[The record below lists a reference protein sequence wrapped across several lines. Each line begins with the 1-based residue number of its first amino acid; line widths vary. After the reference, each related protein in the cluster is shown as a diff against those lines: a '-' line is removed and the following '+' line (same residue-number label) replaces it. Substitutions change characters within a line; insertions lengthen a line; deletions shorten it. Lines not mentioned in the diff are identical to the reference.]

1 MMKLAVTGAGNVGGT
16 LGKSLARKGHEV
28 VYGVS
33 SDAKAD
39 RPDKKPVAEAIGD
52 AEAVILAT
60 PWPVSENLVR
70 QHASGL
76 AGKIVID
83 ATNPLKP
90 DLSGLATG
98 ADTSGAET
106 LQRAAPLAKFYKAF
120 NTTGFQNMAQPMFP
134 EGPAVM
140 FIAGPTGVDMETV
153 KRIVADVGFEA
164 VDAGDVKA
172 ARLLEPLAM
181 LWIHLTYAKGF
192 GRDWAFRI
200 ARRK

>member
-1 MMKLAVTGAGNVGGT
+1 MKIAVIGTGNVGAT
-16 LGKSLARKGHEV
+16 LGKALSAKGHDV

-33 SDAKAD
+33 SKAKAD
-39 RPDKKPVAEAIGD
+39 RPDRHVVAEAITD

-60 PWPVSENLVR
+60 PWPVTEELVR
-70 QHASGL
+70 RNATGL
-76 AGKIVID
+76 GRKIVID
-83 ATNPLKP
+83 ATNPLKS
-90 DLSGLATG
+90 DLSGLAVS

-106 LQRAAPLAKFYKAF
+106 LQKAAPLAKIYKAF
-120 NTTGFQNMAQPMFP
+120 NTTGFQNMAQPQFP
-134 EGPAVM
+134 DGPAVM
-140 FIAGPTGVDMETV
+140 FIAGPPGAGMDAV

-164 VDAGDVKA
+164 VDAGDLKA
-172 ARLLEPLAM
+172 ARLLESLAM

>member
-1 MMKLAVTGAGNVGGT
+1 MMKLAVIGAGNVGGT
-16 LGKSLARKGHEV
+16 LGKVLAAKGHDI

-33 SDAKAD
+33 SAAKAD
-39 RPDKKPVAEAIGD
+39 RPDRRLVSDAIRD

-60 PWPVSENLVR
+60 PWPVTENLVS
-70 QHASGL
+70 QNASGL

-83 ATNPLKP
+83 ATNPLKAGVM
-90 DLSGLATG
+90 GLAVG
-98 ADTSGAET
+98 FENSGAET
-106 LQRAAPLAKFYKAF
+106 LQRAAPSAKFYKAF
-120 NTTGFQNMAQPMFP
+120 NATGFQNMAQPRFP
-134 EGPAVM
+134 DGSAVM
-140 FIAGPTGVDMETV
+140 LIAGAPGAGMETV

-164 VDAGDVKA
+164 IDAGDLKT
-172 ARLLEPLAM
+172 ARLLEPFAM